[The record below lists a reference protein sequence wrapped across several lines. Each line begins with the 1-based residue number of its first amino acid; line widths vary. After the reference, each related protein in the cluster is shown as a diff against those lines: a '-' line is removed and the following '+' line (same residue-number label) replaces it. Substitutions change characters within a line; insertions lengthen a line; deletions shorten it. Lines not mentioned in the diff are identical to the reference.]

1 MGSHILCLV
10 TIDNQ
15 DKGLEISRRLVEKR
29 LVACVN
35 IVPKITSVYLWKDE
49 ICEDTEQ
56 LLIMK
61 TTLELYPKLQDTV
74 KELHPYEVPEVIA
87 FSIDKGLPEYLN
99 WIVDCVKDF
108 EA

>member
-49 ICEDTEQ
+49 ICEDTEL